1 MKNIILYTIIIAFFI
16 ASCGKKTINYKEKL
30 EGIWQI
36 TNVAD
41 ILKIAGDDM
50 PHNAEAIRNATLAF
64 ESNGTLIANIGKLQQ
79 KGKWSVAK
87 NGTTIMMKA
96 DGLKFDETLPLQF
109 ENERTIVIHNNGKKF
124 ILKKI
129 KN

>member
-1 MKNIILYTIIIAFFI
+1 MKNIIFHTIIIAFFI

-41 ILKIAGDDM
+41 LLKIAGDDISY
-50 PHNAEAIRNATLAF
+50 NAESIRNATLAF
-64 ESNGTLIANIGKLQQ
+64 EPNGTLIANIGKLQQ

-96 DGLKFDETLPLQF
+96 DGLKFDETLPLEF
-109 ENERTIVIHNNGKKF
+109 ENERTIIISNTGKKF
-124 ILKKI
+124 VLKKI
-129 KN
+129 KD